1 MNINDLILSTKGKLV
16 GEIDLNEKYKEIKTS
31 SLDVKKGDVFVALIG
46 NSDGHKYVQSAID
59 NGAKIL
65 IVSKK
70 VDSSI
75 PYILVKDTT
84 LALGDIAHYMVEKYK
99 PRVIALTGS
108 VGKTTTRN
116 ILLNL
121 LSTKYNV
128 VANEKNFNNH
138 IGVPLTVFN
147 LKDDTEIL
155 LSELGMNHLKEIS
168 YLSKMINPETAIITN
183 IGSSHIGNLGSK
195 EEILKAKLEILDGM
209 DKKILFVNGDD
220 ELLKKVKN
228 TIKSGFNDYNDLI
241 GYDLKSDL
249 YSSSFKIKYHD
260 KEYKIEVN
268 LPEHLLE
275 DVLLSIN
282 VALYYGVNI
291 NDIIKAL
298 KEYKS
303 FDMRMNILED
313 KNGNTIINDCYNS
326 SFESLIGVLKIL
338 ENEKQKKLLI
348 LGSILELGDFSKA
361 IHRKIKPYL
370 DKIENKKVILVGED
384 IKALK
389 TDALYFDNY
398 EEVISCLEKENI
410 KDTLI
415 LIKGSRGIKL
425 ENVTNYF
432 MEKDRI

>member
-1 MNINDLILSTKGKLV
+1 MNINDLILSTKGKLI
-16 GEIDLNEKYKEIKTS
+16 GEINLDEKYKQIKTS
-31 SLDVKKGDVFVALIG
+31 SLDIQKGDVFVALIG
-46 NSDGHKYVQSAID
+46 NTDGHKYIQSAID

-70 VDSSI
+70 VESSI

-84 LALGDIAHYMVEKYK
+84 LALGDIAHYMVKKYN

-121 LSTKYNV
+121 LSNKYKV
-128 VANEKNFNNH
+128 LANEKNFNNH

-147 LKDDTEIL
+147 LKEDTEIL

-183 IGSSHIGNLGSK
+183 IGSSHIGNLGGK
-195 EEILKAKLEILDGM
+195 EGILKAKLEILDGM
-209 DKKILFVNGDD
+209 DKKVLFVNGDD
-220 ELLKKVKN
+220 ELLKGVKN
-228 TIKSGFNDYNDLI
+228 TIKSGFNDYNDLV
-241 GYDLKSDL
+241 GYDLKSNL
-249 YSSSFKIKYHD
+249 YSSSFKIKYNN
-260 KEYKIEVN
+260 KEYKIEVP
-268 LPEHLLE
+268 LPEHLLI

-282 VALYYGVNI
+282 VALYYGVDI
-291 NDIIKAL
+291 NDIIKSL

-303 FDMRMNILED
+303 FDMRMNILKD
-313 KNGNTIINDCYNS
+313 KNNNTIINDCYNS
-326 SFESLIGVLKIL
+326 SFESLTGVLKAL
-338 ENEKQKKLLI
+338 QDETQDKLLI
-348 LGSILELGDFSKA
+348 LGSIMELGDFSKE
-361 IHRKIKPYL
+361 IHKSLKPYI
-370 DKIENKKVILVGED
+370 DKITNKKVILVGEE

-398 EEVISCLEKENI
+398 EDVIKYLEKEKI

-415 LIKGSRGIKL
+415 LIKGSRGMKL

-432 MEKDRI
+432 MEK